1 MDITAAEA
9 IGERA
14 TRSKTGG
21 FDSRG
26 GSQSE
31 KRAACAGIQYGKRRT
46 RLNNC
51 DAADSPVCQECTL
64 QTGFVFEERQI
75 VAVADGQTMS
85 AVEIGQRARCVQR
98 GLVVECAVER
108 SVAGRSCVS
117 RARESVGRLE
127 ITGAPTARYGGL
139 QRVVVRVGV
148 VGEQLETVV
157 AIDALSPRARDRIT
171 ESVGSDL
178 VAIHHDRVGGGRI
191 LRLQRIASF
200 TQVRSF
206 GADVSDFENPLA
218 TESALNGQVPLLS
231 VRYNEVAWHGETE
244 NSQGLQRTR
253 AGSACGGSVV
263 SRLSCVATGKVLED
277 VQTRHK
283 GWIQSTGQR

>member
-1 MDITAAEA
+1 
-9 IGERA
+9 
-14 TRSKTGG
+14 
-21 FDSRG
+21 
-26 GSQSE
+26 
-31 KRAACAGIQYGKRRT
+31 
-46 RLNNC
+46 
-51 DAADSPVCQECTL
+51 
-64 QTGFVFEERQI
+64 
-75 VAVADGQTMS
+75 MS
-85 AVEIGQRARCVQR
+85 AVEIGQPARCVQR

-139 QRVVVRVGV
+139 QRIVVRVGV
-148 VGEQLETVV
+148 VGEQLEAVV
-157 AIDALSPRARDRIT
+157 AIDPLGPRARDRIT

-178 VAIHHDRVGGGRI
+178 VAIHHDRVGGGCI

-200 TQVRSF
+200 TQVR
-206 GADVSDFENPLA
+206 
-218 TESALNGQVPLLS
+218 
-231 VRYNEVAWHGETE
+231 EVAWHGETE